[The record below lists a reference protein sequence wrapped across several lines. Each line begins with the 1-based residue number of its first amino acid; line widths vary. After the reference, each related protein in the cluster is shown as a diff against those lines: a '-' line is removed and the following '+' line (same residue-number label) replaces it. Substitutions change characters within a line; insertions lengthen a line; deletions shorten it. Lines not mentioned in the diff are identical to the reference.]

1 MIFVIVLFEFVVG
14 NILIKVNKF
23 KIEYIINVDCIVFLD
38 VGFIVKIKWLV
49 LVLYV
54 VKCFLENDYFDFVR

>member
-38 VGFIVKIKWLV
+38 VGFIVKIKWLGV
-49 LVLYV
+49 SVICCKMFYG
-54 VKCFLENDYFDFVR
+54 K